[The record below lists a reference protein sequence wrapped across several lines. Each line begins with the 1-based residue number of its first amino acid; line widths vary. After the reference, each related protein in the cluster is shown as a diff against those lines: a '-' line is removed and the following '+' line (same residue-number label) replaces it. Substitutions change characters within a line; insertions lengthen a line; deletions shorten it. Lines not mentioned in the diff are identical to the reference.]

1 MTNKV
6 IKYRPI
12 EAGIQEQ
19 ANKRQNNPEAILE
32 MLSELQE
39 QRGNLEADVI
49 TDVGRS
55 VHTPPANAYGVAS
68 FYSMLNLNEKR
79 EHSISVCD
87 GPVCWL
93 CGAGEV
99 RQEVEQAFAEKPG
112 WKITRT
118 SCLGL
123 CDRAPAML
131 VNGQQS
137 GPATIGS
144 AEEIASGRRGQP
156 TDYSHTR
163 KRELRVMLANAGIIN
178 PDSIKSAL
186 EHGAYQ
192 AFKAVLGQNPEA
204 VLSEVEA
211 SGLSGRGGAG
221 FPVGRKWRFVAQAKR
236 SPKYIVCNA
245 DESEPL
251 IFKDRVLID
260 SNPHQILEGMAVAG
274 YACGAREAFIYI
286 RGEYINQ
293 AQRLRRAIIEAEQ
306 AGWLGDG
313 IHGSDYSFHI
323 HVHLGAGAYI
333 CGEETALIESLE
345 GKRGEPRTRPPYP
358 PTYGYHGL
366 PTLVNNVE
374 SFAAVPAI
382 IQNGASWYRSLS
394 GAAIPGTKIYMLLG
408 HVKRPGLFEAPFGLT
423 LRQII
428 EEFGGG
434 LQDGSKFN
442 FALTGGA
449 AGTIV
454 GETLMD
460 VPIDYASGA
469 KGVSLGAGAFLVC
482 DQRVSVVA
490 FLRELLHF
498 FANESCGKCTPCR
511 VGTYRAQEILTK
523 MAAGEGGVGNV
534 NELNTL
540 ADVMF
545 DSSFCGLGQ
554 SVPTPIRSALS
565 QFTQLFKDAERGV

>member
-1 MTNKV
+1 MTNKI

-12 EAGIQEQ
+12 EARVSEVARKHQD
-19 ANKRQNNPEAILE
+19 NPESILE
-32 MLSELQE
+32 MLTELQAE
-39 QRGNLEADVI
+39 NGNLEGDAI

-55 VHTPPANAYGVAS
+55 IHTPPANAFGVAS
-68 FYSMLNLNEKR
+68 FYSMLNLREKT
-79 EHSISVCD
+79 EHSLKVCD

-93 CGAGEV
+93 CGANEV
-99 RQEVEQAFAEKPG
+99 REEMEHVHGMKPG
-112 WKITRT
+112 WKVTRT

-123 CDRAPAML
+123 CDRAPAIL
-131 VNGQQS
+131 VDKQIA
-137 GPATIGS
+137 GPAMKGV
-144 AEEIASGRRGQP
+144 AGEIANSWRGELV
-156 TDYSHTR
+156 DYSQAR
-163 KRELRVMLANAGIIN
+163 KGELRVMMANAGVIN
-178 PDSIKSAL
+178 PDSINSAL
-186 EHGAYQ
+186 DNGAYQ
-192 AFKAVLGQNPEA
+192 ALRAVLGLNPEA

-221 FPVGRKWRFVAQAKR
+221 FPVGRKWRFVAQAMR

-260 SNPHQILEGMAVAG
+260 TNPHQILEGMAVAG
-274 YACGAREAFIYI
+274 YACGAQEAFIYI
-286 RGEYINQ
+286 RGEYASQ
-293 AQRLRRAIIEAEQ
+293 AERLRHAIMEAEQ
-306 AGWLGDG
+306 AGWLGNP
-313 IHGSDYSFHI
+313 IAGSDVSFHI
-323 HVHLGAGAYI
+323 HVHMGAGAYI

-374 SFAAVPAI
+374 SYAAVPAI
-382 IQNGASWYRSLS
+382 ILNGANWYRSLS
-394 GAAIPGTKIYMLLG
+394 GATIPGTKIYMLLG
-408 HVKRPGLFEAPFGLT
+408 HIKRPGLFEAPFGLT

-428 EEFGGG
+428 EDFGGG
-434 LQDGSKFN
+434 MKDGSKFN

-454 GETLMD
+454 GKALSD
-460 VPIDYASGA
+460 IPIDYASAA
-469 KGVSLGAGAFLVC
+469 KGISLGAGAFLVC
-482 DQRVSVVA
+482 DQTVSVVA

-498 FANESCGKCTPCR
+498 FAMESCGKCTPCR
-511 VGTYRAQEILTK
+511 VGTYRAHEILSR
-523 MAAGEGGVGNV
+523 MVVGEGKAGNV
-534 NELNTL
+534 DELNAL

-565 QFTQLFKDAERGV
+565 QFTQAFKDAEKPD